1 MLKLIKLSV
10 IYAFLRRL
18 YVFIFIILF
27 AELMLLHLI
36 LKPHTSITAYLRS
49 APRTAFMAFLL
60 TLFCWII
67 IKVIYATMLVKLNS
81 YMYISRFT
89 RRIYMNTKYFNKSS
103 VLIDDFMD
111 GLLSTPK
118 KYMNKDF
125 QTNTHEYI
133 CMSLLRLLRQK
144 GITASI
150 VYRYMEKHNNSFK
163 VLEKCV
169 ITLENDVKYEISFQF
184 KKKVFLLE
192 KVLHYNSLLKYLKDV
207 KKVEHKVNR
216 YKVIIPGDLLLALT
230 ASN

>member
-1 MLKLIKLSV
+1 MLKIIKLSV

-18 YVFIFIILF
+18 YVFTFIILF
-27 AELMLLHLI
+27 LELMLLELI
-36 LKPHTSITAYLRS
+36 LKPHNSITVYFLS
-49 APRTAFMAFLL
+49 ASRLAVMAFFK
-60 TLFCWII
+60 TVFCWII
-67 IKVIYATMLVKLNS
+67 IKVMYATVLIKINS

-89 RRIYMNTKYFNKSS
+89 RRIYMNTKYFDKSS
-103 VLIDDFMD
+103 VLIRDFMD

-133 CMSLLRLLRQK
+133 CMSLIRLLRQK

-169 ITLENDVKYEISFQF
+169 ITLENNIKYEISFQF
-184 KKKVFLLE
+184 KKKVFLVE
-192 KVLHYNSLLKYLKDV
+192 KVLHYNSILKYLKAV
-207 KKVEHKVNR
+207 KKVEQKVNR
-216 YKVIIPGDLLLALT
+216 YKVIIPRELLLALA
-230 ASN
+230 ASD